1 LRHPAPNID
10 VCRSIS
16 PEKPSIS
23 RKKCGRNRTEQK
35 LQESARGWSRKKVV
49 ATPAKQY
56 REKDDDCL
64 SEADTTHTTFLEALM
79 KVKNGMGG
87 SRNGKG
93 RREPTAVLKKMSKKA
108 RREQGKAQSVWAK

>member
-1 LRHPAPNID
+1 
-10 VCRSIS
+10 
-16 PEKPSIS
+16 
-23 RKKCGRNRTEQK
+23 
-35 LQESARGWSRKKVV
+35 
-49 ATPAKQY
+49 
-56 REKDDDCL
+56 
-64 SEADTTHTTFLEALM
+64 M